1 MSCRIVHVTA
11 ESQNKHLLLTGQKLY
26 CMVIIILVVRKLYVS
41 ATLTGYREMFYFL
54 YDMEISAG
62 YKYYVDNLVA
72 IARLR
77 GDTLKTLR
85 IAAQDILYDVT
96 EPSIIEELSLGF
108 VQVLGTSS
116 SNYTAEVCT
125 GVEYIQH

>member
-1 MSCRIVHVTA
+1 
-11 ESQNKHLLLTGQKLY
+11 
-26 CMVIIILVVRKLYVS
+26 
-41 ATLTGYREMFYFL
+41 MFYFS
-54 YDMEISAG
+54 YEMGISAG

-96 EPSIIEELSLGF
+96 EPSIIEEELSLEFIQVLVLTVLITRLRF
-108 VQVLGTSS
+108 VQVLNTYCIS
-116 SNYTAEVCT
+116 YTTEVLHR
-125 GVEYIQH
+125 Y

>member
-1 MSCRIVHVTA
+1 M
-11 ESQNKHLLLTGQKLY
+11 G
-26 CMVIIILVVRKLYVS
+26 
-41 ATLTGYREMFYFL
+41 
-54 YDMEISAG
+54 ISAG

-108 VQVLGTSS
+108 VQVLDSS
-116 SNYTAEVCT
+116 SFNYTTEVRT
-125 GVEYIQH
+125 GVEYSISYLTEVLYRY

>member
-1 MSCRIVHVTA
+1 
-11 ESQNKHLLLTGQKLY
+11 
-26 CMVIIILVVRKLYVS
+26 MV
-41 ATLTGYREMFYFL
+41 YFL
-54 YDMEISAG
+54 YDVGISAG

-125 GVEYIQH
+125 GVEYITALIT

>member
-1 MSCRIVHVTA
+1 MAAWRCSNL
-11 ESQNKHLLLTGQKLY
+11 EE
-26 CMVIIILVVRKLYVS
+26 IILL
-41 ATLTGYREMFYFL
+41 
-54 YDMEISAG
+54 G

-108 VQVLGTSS
+108 LQEVSEALGNIWAPLPNSQLHDVIHNPTAGDSDEFILPIVLKDQDPS
-116 SNYTAEVCT
+116 
-125 GVEYIQH
+125 

>member
-1 MSCRIVHVTA
+1 
-11 ESQNKHLLLTGQKLY
+11 
-26 CMVIIILVVRKLYVS
+26 
-41 ATLTGYREMFYFL
+41 MFYFS
-54 YDMEISAG
+54 YDVGISAG

-96 EPSIIEELSLGF
+96 EPSIIEELSIGF

-116 SNYTAEVCT
+116 INYISEVCT
-125 GVEYIQH
+125 GVEYITALVT

>member
-1 MSCRIVHVTA
+1 V
-11 ESQNKHLLLTGQKLY
+11 G
-26 CMVIIILVVRKLYVS
+26 
-41 ATLTGYREMFYFL
+41 
-54 YDMEISAG
+54 ISAG

-96 EPSIIEELSLGF
+96 EPSIIEELSLEF
-108 VQVLGTSS
+108 IQVLVTDS
-116 SNYTAEVCT
+116 SNYTAEL
-125 GVEYIQH
+125 YIISLYALTMIYT